1 MANDNVVLRFSEVS
15 FAYNDIKPILEEASF
30 SVRAGSRIALMGQNG
45 AGKTSLF
52 KLILG
57 QVKPSEGGI
66 FLTPQSATVGIAKQ
80 VMAPEYMDL
89 TVRDYF
95 GSTFAEVPYNLDRH
109 IGEVLDAVQLKT
121 ELDKKVRAHSGG
133 QQARLLLAFSLIQDP
148 DILLLDEPT
157 NNLDQAGIDHLTGF
171 LMTYDK
177 TVIVISHD
185 ADFLNAFT
193 DGVLYLDVNTHAVEQ
208 YNGNYLDVVA
218 EIAERLE
225 RERRQNARAE
235 AEIKKKVA
243 QAEVFAHKGGKL
255 RLVAKKMREAAEEAE
270 ENMVEVRQEDKT
282 IRAFTI
288 PMQEFPF
295 DFNGKVLELTKV
307 GILKH
312 GKPEQRELNVV
323 LRRGTH
329 LVIAGPNGIGKTTL
343 LEKIA
348 EGIEEGAILGA
359 GVKIGYY
366 RQDFSTLDFEK
377 TAYASLEEVMA
388 KPDEHELRSTA
399 AGFLLDGKV
408 LAHQVKSLSEGQK
421 GLLALARLVL
431 MKPGLLILDEPT
443 NHINF
448 RHLPVIAKALDSYEG
463 ALILVSHI
471 PDFVAQVR
479 IDQTI
484 DLAML

>member
-1 MANDNVVLRFSEVS
+1 MGNDNVVLRFGEVS
-15 FAYNDIKPILEEASF
+15 FAYSENKPILEAASF

-57 QVKPSEGGI
+57 QEKPAEGGV
-66 FLTPQSATVGIAKQ
+66 FLTPPSATVGIAKQ
-80 VMAPEYMDL
+80 VMAKEYMDL
-89 TVRDYF
+89 TVREYF
-95 GSTFAEVPYNLDRH
+95 ASTFAKVPYNLDKH
-109 IGEVLDAVQLKT
+109 IAEVLDAVQLDTK
-121 ELDKKVRAHSGG
+121 LDKLVRSHSGG
-133 QQARLLLAFSLIQDP
+133 QLARLLLAFSLIQDP
-148 DILLLDEPT
+148 DVLLLDEPT

-193 DGVLYLDVNTHAVEQ
+193 DGVLYLDANTHVIEQ

-225 RERRQNARAE
+225 RERRLNARAE
-235 AEIKKKVA
+235 SEIKKKVA

-255 RLVAKKMREAAEEAE
+255 RLVAKKMRQAAEEAE

-288 PMQEFPF
+288 PMQEFPS
-295 DFNGKVLELTKV
+295 DFNGKVLELIKV

-312 GKPEQRELNVV
+312 GEPVQKELNVE
-323 LRRGTH
+323 LRRGSH
-329 LVIAGPNGIGKTTL
+329 ILIAGPNGIGKTTL
-343 LEKIA
+343 LEKLA
-348 EGIEEGAILGA
+348 HGTDQGAILGT
-359 GVKIGYY
+359 GVKVGYY

-431 MKPGLLILDEPT
+431 MRPGLLILDEPT

-448 RHLPVIAKALDSYEG
+448 RHLPIIAKALDDYAG

-471 PDFVAQVR
+471 PDFVAQIR

-484 DLAML
+484 DLAKL